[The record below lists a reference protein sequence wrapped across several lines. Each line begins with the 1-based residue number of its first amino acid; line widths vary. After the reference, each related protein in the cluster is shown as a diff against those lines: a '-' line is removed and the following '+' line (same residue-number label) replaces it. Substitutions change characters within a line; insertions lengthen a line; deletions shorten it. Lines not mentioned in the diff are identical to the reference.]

1 VRMNVVYSEDCL
13 TGLRRL
19 PEGCAQVV
27 LTSPPY
33 PGTRPAKVPPARFL
47 PWFIERAFAVKRVL
61 AERGNFFLNID
72 DCIVGGEEV
81 GLVPRLTLVLKE
93 VVGLRLIATY
103 HWAKP
108 NAMPGAY
115 GPRLKDAHEFIFHF
129 AGSLRPQVYPQALWR
144 PYRRRRAPGSLALVG
159 VAHRRSGRT
168 VEAGRMFRRGTGDP
182 GNVFTIPVGGE
193 RSEHP
198 TPMPLALA
206 RAFVLLGSASG
217 DLVVDPFAGGGTTL
231 VAARDLGR
239 AYVGFEIVAEY
250 ARAARRRL
258 RRRQRLPA
266 AGEGDGWRPVLE
278 RRS

>member
-1 VRMNVVYSEDCL
+1 MRTNVIYNQDCL
-13 TGLRRL
+13 TGLGRL
-19 PEGCAQVV
+19 PAGCAQLV

-33 PGTRPAKVPPARFL
+33 PGARPGRVPPARFL
-47 PWFIERAFAVKRVL
+47 PWFIERAFALKRVL

-72 DCIVGGEEV
+72 DCIVDGEEV
-81 GLVPRLTLVLKE
+81 GLVHRLALALKE

-129 AGSLRPQVYPQALWR
+129 ARSLQPQVYPEAVRR
-144 PYRRRRAPGSLALVG
+144 PYRECRPVGSGLLPGVSR
-159 VAHRRSGRT
+159 RRSGRA
-168 VEAGRMFRRGTGDP
+168 VDGARMFRRGMGDP
-182 GNVFTIPVGGE
+182 GNVFIIAVGGE

-198 TPMPLALA
+198 TPMPMALA
-206 RAFVLLGSASG
+206 RAFVQFGSAPG

-239 AYVGFEIVAEY
+239 PYVGFEIVPEY

-258 RRRQRLPA
+258 RRRRPLPPADQEAGQRPA
-266 AGEGDGWRPVLE
+266 FE
-278 RRS
+278 RSP